1 MKIHNHGND
10 YALGFKFQKKEKD
23 VTSTV
28 ESVTGEAGAKAAEEP
43 AEKKEESLGVQ
54 QKGQKEVSQRKS
66 KKEKAGSGESKEEKQ
81 ATD

>member
-28 ESVTGEAGAKAAEEP
+28 ESVTGEAGTKTVEEP
-43 AEKKEESLGVQ
+43 AEKKEEGFGGKQ
-54 QKGQKEVSQRKS
+54 EGQKEVSQRKS

-81 ATD
+81 ATN